1 MTQIVE
7 EKQFF
12 YKRLITVALPIII
25 QHIISIGLNLVDT
38 LMIGLV
44 GENQLAAVG
53 SANQVFSIFSTICFG
68 LFSGAAVHAA
78 QYWGAKDLPAVRK
91 ILGMD
96 IVLGVILS
104 SATFLAS
111 QVFAEQLIGLFA
123 DDAEVISLGADYL
136 RVVSFSYIITG
147 VTFAITFNSRTVQ
160 ILKVPTIINACALL
174 TNTALNYTLI
184 YGHFGFAK
192 HGIVGAATATLIA
205 RILELAALI
214 AFVYLSKNHPFHGKV
229 KELLS
234 FDLEMLKRVMKTALP
249 VVCSEG
255 GWSVGVALVFAAYGR
270 IGASALAVVQVSNVI
285 CQFCQCAFFGLGNAA
300 AVIVGETLGKGQKEV
315 AYEHGRTVIKM
326 AWVLNVIM
334 VVMIL
339 ALRNPIA
346 IIYKFS
352 DATTEMLLLSLGVFA
367 FTMVPRML
375 SYVIQCGIL
384 RAGGDTVF
392 CMIIE
397 LACNLGIEVILAYVS
412 VMFFHLPL
420 HLAIAVASI
429 GNLIKAITQYMRFR
443 SKKWINIVIE

>member
-1 MTQIVE
+1 
-7 EKQFF
+7 
-12 YKRLITVALPIII
+12 
-25 QHIISIGLNLVDT
+25 
-38 LMIGLV
+38 
-44 GENQLAAVG
+44 
-53 SANQVFSIFSTICFG
+53 
-68 LFSGAAVHAA
+68 
-78 QYWGAKDLPAVRK
+78 
-91 ILGMD
+91 
-96 IVLGVILS
+96 
-104 SATFLAS
+104 
-111 QVFAEQLIGLFA
+111 
-123 DDAEVISLGADYL
+123 
-136 RVVSFSYIITG
+136 
-147 VTFAITFNSRTVQ
+147 
-160 ILKVPTIINACALL
+160 KVPTIINACALL